1 MALNQSYY
9 RNVNPDLLDRIPLNA
24 QTVVEVGCGSG
35 ALGGAYKLRNPQVH
49 YIGVEA
55 MPEPAADAS
64 RVLDQVIVGNAEDP
78 LLFRDNVQDVDCL
91 VYGDVLEHLV
101 NPWDCLSRHLE
112 LLSEEG
118 LVVACIPNA
127 QHWSV
132 LANLLQGQWPLEDQG
147 LFDRTHL
154 RWFTKATIVEG
165 FQKLGL
171 TIHEIK
177 PRVFKL
183 DQTRA
188 FVEKLEPALNNFGL
202 NPQSVLNGS
211 APLQYVVVAGLK
223 PIQRLNVDGFSQINP
238 ASMGEVRLRQPMRA
252 LASLPATSMRYA
264 TDSFTLKSHSDQLKI
279 FLWQR
284 PVFINPDSDFKQI
297 QSLIRAGYIVV
308 VDWDD
313 DPRFWKDI
321 APAIERTFR
330 SVHAIQVTTT
340 ELAELI
346 KPFNP
351 EVGVFPNA
359 IFSLPVLSPDRF
371 NREGLRL
378 FFGALNREKDWAP
391 LIDDLNAELR
401 DAPDFWSF
409 SVIHDRRF
417 FDALDLPPARKS
429 FVPTCGYDQYLAEM
443 SQCDVAFLPLM
454 DTPFNHMKSNLKAI
468 EAGSYGLALLAS
480 DVLYERSLVDGVTA
494 QLFRDPAQLR
504 HHLKDWREQ
513 PDRARQLGQQARH
526 WVESECMAAHQV
538 ARREA
543 WYRDLASRRGQLNQ
557 ALLKR
562 VPELAATA
570 AD

>member
-24 QTVVEVGCGSG
+24 KTVVEIGCGSG

-55 MPEPAADAS
+55 MSEPAAEAS
-64 RVLDQVIVGNAEDP
+64 NVLDQVIVGNAEDP
-78 LLFRDNVQDVDCL
+78 FLFGDKVQDVDCL

-112 LLSEEG
+112 LLSEDG

-154 RWFTKATIVEG
+154 RWFTKATIVEA

-171 TIHEIK
+171 FIHAIK

-188 FVEKLEPALNNFGL
+188 FLEKLEPALNNFGL
-202 NPQSVLNGS
+202 DKQEVLNGI
-211 APLQYVVVAGLK
+211 APLQYVIVAGFK
-223 PIQRLNVDGFSQINP
+223 AKQRLHVDGFSQINP
-238 ASMGEVRLRQPMRA
+238 ASMGEVRLRQPLQA
-252 LASLPATSMRYA
+252 LTSLPGASMRYA
-264 TDSFTLKSHSDQLKI
+264 TDSLVLTSNPDWLKI

-284 PVFINPDSDFKQI
+284 PVFVDPESDFKQI

-321 APAIERTFR
+321 GPAIERTFR
-330 SVHAIQVTTT
+330 SVHAIQVTTP

-359 IFSLPVLSPDRF
+359 MFSLPTPSPGRLD
-371 NREGLRL
+371 REGLRL

-391 LIDDLNAELR
+391 LIDDLNHELR
-401 DAPDFWSF
+401 EAPDFWSF

-417 FDALDLPPARKS
+417 YDALDLPPARKS
-429 FVPTCGYDQYLAEM
+429 FVPTCGYDRYLAEM

-454 DTPFNHMKSNLKAI
+454 DTPFNQMKSNLKAI

-480 DVLYERSLVDGVTA
+480 DVLYGRSLVDGVTA
-494 QLFRDPAQLR
+494 QFFRDAAQLR
-504 HHLKDWREQ
+504 QHLKDWREQ
-513 PDRARQLGQQARH
+513 PDRAIQLGQRARR
-526 WVESECMAAHQV
+526 WVESECMASHQV
-538 ARREA
+538 ASREA
-543 WYRDLASRRGQLNQ
+543 WYRDLASRREQLNQ

-562 VPELAATA
+562 VPELAAKA

>member
-1 MALNQSYY
+1 MNQSYY
-9 RNVNPDLLDRIPLNA
+9 RIVTPDLLDRIPLNA
-24 QTVVEVGCGSG
+24 KTVVEVGCCSG

-55 MPEPAADAS
+55 MTEPAADAS
-64 RVLDQVIVGNAEDP
+64 KVLDQVIVGNAEDP
-78 LLFRDNVQDVDCL
+78 LLFGGNVQNVDCL

-101 NPWDCLSRHLE
+101 NPWDCLSHHLE
-112 LLSEEG
+112 LLSEDG

-132 LANLLQGQWPLEDQG
+132 MANLLQGQWPLEDQG

-154 RWFTKATIVEG
+154 RWFTKATIVEA

-171 TIHEIK
+171 FIHAIK

-188 FVEKLEPALNNFGL
+188 FLEKLEPALNNFGL
-202 NPQSVLNGS
+202 DKQEVLNGI
-211 APLQYVVVAGLK
+211 APLQYVIVAGFK
-223 PIQRLNVDGFSQINP
+223 AIQRLHVDGFSQIKP
-238 ASMGEVRLRQPMRA
+238 ASMGEVRLRQPLQA
-252 LASLPATSMRYA
+252 LASLPGTSMRYA
-264 TDSFTLKSHSDQLKI
+264 VDSVGLTRNPDWLKI

-284 PVFINPDSDFKQI
+284 PVFVNPESDFKQM

-313 DPRFWKDI
+313 DPRFWRDI
-321 APAIERTFR
+321 GPAIERTFR
-330 SVHAIQVTTT
+330 SVHAIQVTTP

-346 KPFNP
+346 KPVNP

-359 IFSLPVLSPDRF
+359 MFSLPAPSPDRLD
-371 NREGLRL
+371 REGLRL

-401 DAPDFWSF
+401 EAPEFWSF

-417 FDALDLPPARKS
+417 YDALDLPPTRKS
-429 FVPTCGYDQYLAEM
+429 FVPTCGYDRYLAEM

-454 DTPFNHMKSNLKAI
+454 DTPFNQMKSNLKAI

-480 DVLYERSLVDGVTA
+480 EVLYERSLVDGVTA
-494 QLFRDPAQLR
+494 QLFRDAAQLR

-513 PDRARQLGQQARH
+513 PDRARQLGQRARH
-526 WVESECMAAHQV
+526 WVESECMATHQV